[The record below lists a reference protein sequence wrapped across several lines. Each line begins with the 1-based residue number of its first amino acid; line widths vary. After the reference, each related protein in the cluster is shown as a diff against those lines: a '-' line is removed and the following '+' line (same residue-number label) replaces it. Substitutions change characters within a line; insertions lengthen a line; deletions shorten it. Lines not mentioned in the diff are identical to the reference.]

1 MKNLNIDI
9 LHVLFFILLLVMIS
23 LMGCKTDG
31 ENQQS
36 VEFGFEK
43 SIMAQVLRLLM
54 STTMIYQIYFSRP
67 IRLII
72 DSI

>member
-31 ENQQS
+31 ANQQS

-43 SIMAQVLRLLM
+43 IKSQQSNV
-54 STTMIYQIYFSRP
+54 TFSND
-67 IRLII
+67 LTH
-72 DSI
+72 DVNSKSNLFDFD